1 MCSRILLDYK
11 RMVFSVDE
19 LNIYNTVL
27 CYMSR
32 SEAFLVMDFHYI
44 YLIRIAITPSG
55 IIEISALRSFVLSF
69 MEHFSTS
76 SHYYNN
82 AYNAFMFR
90 ARYRGES
97 ELIMKALMSV
107 KIQKIFSLLVHL
119 N

>member
-1 MCSRILLDYK
+1 
-11 RMVFSVDE
+11 
-19 LNIYNTVL
+19 
-27 CYMSR
+27 
-32 SEAFLVMDFHYI
+32 MDFHYI

-55 IIEISALRSFVLSF
+55 IIEISALPSFLPSF

-76 SHYYNN
+76 SHYNN